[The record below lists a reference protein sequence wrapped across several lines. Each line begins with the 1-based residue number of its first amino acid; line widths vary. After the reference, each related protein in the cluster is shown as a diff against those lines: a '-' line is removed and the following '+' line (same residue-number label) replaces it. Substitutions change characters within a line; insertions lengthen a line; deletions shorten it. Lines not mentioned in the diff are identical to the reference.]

1 MSRHASAAGHGVE
14 PRAEAPTTGSAR
26 FRSLSDP
33 ESLREFARNLREG
46 IYITTVSGE
55 ILDCNPAFLKMFGVS
70 SLDELSGFTAMDLHA
85 DPSRRLELL
94 AKLDRDSSVR
104 EFEVTIR
111 RPDGE
116 TRTVLDTCYLIRDDA
131 TGEAFLHGILVD
143 ITTRK
148 SLEAQL
154 LELST
159 HDPLTGALNRRYLL
173 GVDEAFAREP
183 DLRCG
188 CVFVDIDH
196 FKVYNDEY
204 GHRAGDEIL
213 VRMSRFLM
221 RHVRAEE
228 AVIRL
233 GGDEFAVL
241 LRDADAEQTEL
252 VAERLRAEA
261 LSTGPVPFSLG
272 WAARETGE
280 TVSRLLDRAD
290 RGLLEVRVNRRHS
303 DPRQQVAVPE
313 PG

>member
-1 MSRHASAAGHGVE
+1 
-14 PRAEAPTTGSAR
+14 
-26 FRSLSDP
+26 
-33 ESLREFARNLREG
+33 LREFARNLREG
-46 IYITTVSGE
+46 IYITTVGGE
-55 ILDCNPAFLKMFGVS
+55 ILDCNPAFLEMFGIQ
-70 SLDELSGFTAMDLHA
+70 SLAELKGLTAFDLHA
-85 DPSRRLELL
+85 DPSRRTELL
-94 AKLDRDSSVR
+94 AKLDREHSVR
-104 EFEVTIR
+104 EFELSIR

-116 TRTVLDTCYLIRDDA
+116 TRAVLDTCYLIRDDK

-143 ITTRK
+143 ITARK

-173 GVDEAFAREP
+173 GVDEAFARDPE
-183 DLRCG
+183 LRCG

-241 LRDADAEQTEL
+241 LRDADAEGTRL
-252 VAERLRAEA
+252 VAERLRSEA
-261 LSTGPVPFSLG
+261 LTTGPVPFSLG
-272 WAARETGE
+272 WAAREPGE

-303 DPRQQVAVPE
+303 DPRQQLAVE

>member
-1 MSRHASAAGHGVE
+1 
-14 PRAEAPTTGSAR
+14 
-26 FRSLSDP
+26 
-33 ESLREFARNLREG
+33 LREFARNLREG
-46 IYITTVSGE
+46 IYITTVGGD
-55 ILDCNPAFLKMFGVS
+55 ILDCNPAFLEMFGIQ
-70 SLDELSGFTAMDLHA
+70 SLSELQGLTAFDLHA
-85 DPSRRLELL
+85 DPSRRTELL
-94 AKLDRDSSVR
+94 AKLDRENSVR
-104 EFEVTIR
+104 EFEFSIR

-116 TRTVLDTCYLIRDDA
+116 MRTVLDTCYLIRDDT

-173 GVDEAFAREP
+173 SVDEAFAREP
-183 DLRCG
+183 ELRCG

-241 LRDADAEQTEL
+241 LRDADAEGTQL

-261 LSTGPVPFSLG
+261 LTTGPVPFSLG
-272 WAARETGE
+272 WAAREPGE

-303 DPRQQVAVPE
+303 DPRQQLVVQD

>member
-1 MSRHASAAGHGVE
+1 VSRHASAAGHGVE

-46 IYITTVSGE
+46 IYITAVSGE
-55 ILDCNPAFLKMFGVS
+55 ILDCNPAFLNMFGVS
-70 SLDELSGFTAMDLHA
+70 SLEELSGFTASDLHA

-94 AKLDRDSSVR
+94 ARLDRDSSVR

-116 TRTVLDTCYLIRDDA
+116 TRTVLDTCYLIRDDKS
-131 TGEAFLHGILVD
+131 GEAFLHGILVD

-173 GVDEAFAREP
+173 GVDEAFARDPE
-183 DLRCG
+183 LRCG

-241 LRDADAEQTEL
+241 LRDADADQTEL

-272 WAARETGE
+272 WAAREPGE